1 MPSREGGRRR
11 SEHRHEKGLHRT
23 SELEIG
29 GGESYR
35 NLPRIFMK
43 VNGNLKRGD
52 ARLDGGAD
60 LRGALQGRGGERPSP
75 SVIGASERALPP
87 LPPGPAPQLPRPP
100 QSRNAPPE
108 VTRDLGRGGPRT
120 RAMC

>member
-75 SVIGASERALPP
+75 SVIGASERALPRFP
-87 LPPGPAPQLPRPP
+87 PAPRPNCP
-100 QSRNAPPE
+100 ARRN
-108 VTRDLGRGGPRT
+108 
-120 RAMC
+120 RAMPPPR